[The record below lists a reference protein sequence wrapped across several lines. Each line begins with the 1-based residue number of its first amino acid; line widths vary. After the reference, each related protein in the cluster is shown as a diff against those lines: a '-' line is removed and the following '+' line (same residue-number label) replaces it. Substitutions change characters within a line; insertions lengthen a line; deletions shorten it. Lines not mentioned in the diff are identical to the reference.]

1 MMNLQVKKE
10 SIEESG
16 QAPTVGVMME
26 NVLAC
31 KWYIHVLQLVHRGV
45 QRPGAMQRAVDGLS
59 TKVLNERLR
68 ALVRFGILSRVQYA
82 EVPPRVEYH
91 FTEFGRQFARIVD
104 DINALQ
110 RSLR

>member
-1 MMNLQVKKE
+1 MMNTQQIKE
-10 SIEESG
+10 LIMKAEP
-16 QAPTVGVMME
+16 APSVGVMME

-31 KWYIHVLQLVHRGV
+31 KWYIHVLQLVHAGV

-68 ALVRFGILSRVQYA
+68 VLVRFGILSRVQHA

-91 FTEFGRQFARIVD
+91 FTEFGSRFARIVD
-104 DINALQ
+104 DINELQ
-110 RSLR
+110 RALR